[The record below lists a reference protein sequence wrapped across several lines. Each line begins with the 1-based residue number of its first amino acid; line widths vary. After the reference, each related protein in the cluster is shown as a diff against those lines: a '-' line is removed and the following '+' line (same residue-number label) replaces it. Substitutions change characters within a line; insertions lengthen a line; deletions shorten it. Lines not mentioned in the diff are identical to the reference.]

1 MNFVHPGFVKMIGIS
16 GDEKLKN
23 LVLNHITSDTIPQRR
38 RKWRRV
44 VTVQL
49 QNPARN
55 DVLQA
60 AMAPYSNEAVI
71 AHTTA
76 LQPNASFF
84 PQDDVDQMLR
94 APETKFKKGVQTG
107 MIKVEE
113 VMLKLSKL
121 NWLSFSVQLR

>member
-1 MNFVHPGFVKMIGIS
+1 MNSEQPGLSDMMGIRE
-16 GDEKLKN
+16 DEKVKYLA
-23 LVLNHITSDTIPQRR
+23 LNQITSGTIPQRR

-49 QNPARN
+49 QNPARI

-107 MIKVEE
+107 MIKLEE

-121 NWLSFSVQLR
+121 NWVNFSVQLR